1 MKFSERVRLAKD
13 YDKWLKEFNE
23 SETDFQ
29 LKGCALTVIT
39 FLEEIGALKSPFTET
54 VENRDAK
61 EKHNRV
67 YLKGK
72 CGQKIIEISPQM
84 TPNVGD
90 ILIFDGGRNAVVTG
104 INHYVNA
111 EETDYIAEIKE

>member
-1 MKFSERVRLAKD
+1 MFVYTSR
-13 YDKWLKEFNE
+13 
-23 SETDFQ
+23 
-29 LKGCALTVIT
+29 
-39 FLEEIGALKSPFTET
+39 LEEIGALKSPFTET